1 MLPGALEN
9 KGEIKLLGG
18 IKVEGGDLY
27 DPPELG
33 KGSRGGSMRW
43 SARERGNEIR
53 ESNLKGWRER

>member
-18 IKVEGGDLY
+18 IKVEGEDLY
-27 DPPELG
+27 NPPELG
-33 KGSRGGSMRW
+33 KGSRGGSTRW

-53 ESNLKGWRER
+53 ESNLKDWRER